1 MGFRFYKTCVV
12 EWMSY
17 YHGVTPKPNF
27 LTPWRQQVQMFIIN
41 GHQKVMMEMSAEL
54 KMVTTEIH
62 LPGDILYSQGIGKDR
77 VEYFVKKNFL
87 LELYREGKI
96 SIGKMAD
103 LLEMNL
109 VEMLGIMKDL
119 NVPLNYG
126 VAELE
131 EDIETADRLGLFD
144 EDRQ

>member
-1 MGFRFYKTCVV
+1 MDFK
-12 EWMSY
+12 E
-17 YHGVTPKPNF
+17 
-27 LTPWRQQVQMFIIN
+27 
-41 GHQKVMMEMSAEL
+41 VMIEMSAEL

-62 LPGDILYSQGIGKDR
+62 LPSDILYSQGIGKDR

-87 LELYREGKI
+87 MELYREGKI
-96 SIGKMAD
+96 SIGKMAN

-109 VEMLGIMKDL
+109 VEMLGIMKDS

-131 EDIETADRLGLFD
+131 EDIETANRLGLFD
-144 EDRQ
+144 EDSQ

>member
-1 MGFRFYKTCVV
+1 MDIK
-12 EWMSY
+12 
-17 YHGVTPKPNF
+17 
-27 LTPWRQQVQMFIIN
+27 Q
-41 GHQKVMMEMSAEL
+41 VMMEMSAEL

-96 SIGKMAD
+96 SLGKMAD

-131 EDIETADRLGLFD
+131 EDIETANRLGLFD

>member
-1 MGFRFYKTCVV
+1 
-12 EWMSY
+12 
-17 YHGVTPKPNF
+17 
-27 LTPWRQQVQMFIIN
+27 
-41 GHQKVMMEMSAEL
+41 MMEMSAEL

-96 SIGKMAD
+96 SLGKMAD

-119 NVPLNYG
+119 DVPLNYG

>member
-1 MGFRFYKTCVV
+1 MDIKQVV
-12 EWMSY
+12 
-17 YHGVTPKPNF
+17 
-27 LTPWRQQVQMFIIN
+27 I
-41 GHQKVMMEMSAEL
+41 EMSAEL

-62 LPGDILYSQGIGKDR
+62 LPSDILYSQGIGKDR

-87 LELYREGKI
+87 MELYREGKI
-96 SIGKMAD
+96 SIGKMAN

-109 VEMLGIMKDL
+109 VEMLGIMKDS

-131 EDIETADRLGLFD
+131 EDIETANKLGLFD

>member
-1 MGFRFYKTCVV
+1 MDFK
-12 EWMSY
+12 E
-17 YHGVTPKPNF
+17 
-27 LTPWRQQVQMFIIN
+27 
-41 GHQKVMMEMSAEL
+41 VMIEMSAEL

-62 LPGDILYSQGIGKDR
+62 LPSDILYSQGIGKDR

-87 LELYREGKI
+87 MELYREGKI

-109 VEMLGIMKDL
+109 VEMLGIMKDS

-131 EDIETADRLGLFD
+131 EDIETAKRLGLFN